1 MKIVIP
7 FKKNILFNTNLCEIT
22 SISLEDNLSFQK
34 NSVIG
39 CFVVS
44 GDYKMNDSSIN
55 TESFNYELPV
65 EINIDEKYNLS
76 KSTVEV
82 SDFYY
87 EIINDNTL
95 NINIEVTIDKLEE
108 IPIIEEVRNSNEKL
122 DEINLEIT
130 NLCDEFVEKEEKNIE
145 EKDDIEDSNTKR
157 CVETEETLFKYM
169 DSNENYSTYNIYIVR
184 EGDTIESILAKYN
197 IDKEKVEEYNDLK
210 ELKIGDKLIIPNN
223 V

>member
-1 MKIVIP
+1 MKKVIP
-7 FKKNILFNTNLCEIT
+7 FKKNILFKTNLCEIT

-34 NSVIG
+34 NSVMG

-95 NINIEVTIDKLEE
+95 NVNIEVTIDKLEE

-130 NLCDEFVEKEEKNIE
+130 NLCDEFVKKEKKIIE
-145 EKDDIEDSNTKR
+145 ENDDIEDSNTKR

>member
-1 MKIVIP
+1 MKKVIP